1 MRRALR
7 DGYEL
12 DDDRGRIDVDYV
24 FNFLSLV
31 SYWALGRPRAV
42 VERSLAGS
50 ARVVGLYR
58 GDAQV
63 GFARVISDGAVF
75 AYLADVFVD
84 QAHRGRGLGW
94 ELIRE
99 AVDGGA
105 HRELSWRLDTSDAQA
120 LYAKLGFHER
130 VAPPAHM
137 ERRAGRY
144 GDSPAAAQR

>member
-1 MRRALR
+1 MRRALA

-12 DDDRGRIDVDYV
+12 DDDRARIDVDYV
-24 FNFLSLV
+24 FHFLSVV

-50 ARVVGLYR
+50 ARVLGVYR

-84 QAHRGRGLGW
+84 EGHRGRGLGW
-94 ELIRE
+94 ALIRE

-105 HRELSWRLDTSDAQA
+105 HRDLSWRLDTSGAQA
-120 LYAKLGFHER
+120 LYAKLGFRER
-130 VAPPAHM
+130 VPPPAHM
-137 ERRAGRY
+137 ERRAGWH